1 MFSQIQPININNRI
15 QMSYHFT
22 DLNFF
27 PTSDNTTSSIMDE
40 PMLTDEMREYLQC
53 NPTKD
58 RLTTNWMWNAPEK
71 IRRTY
76 KEPGYA
82 LAYTDLGM
90 GHWNILYWNHISN
103 RWHIRLMGG
112 ANGHSAT
119 DRYTDMI
126 TNGFKDTGIQSNIA
140 EWMETFQKEQPY

>member
-1 MFSQIQPININNRI
+1 
-15 QMSYHFT
+15 MSYHFT